1 MTVGSAL
8 VLISHLIIVFAP
20 RGVAEYGYV
29 SIALLGIGYSLVPSA
44 MWPSVPKI
52 VPEKNLGTAFSL
64 IYWIQNMGMM
74 IVPIFIGR
82 IFKNTITE
90 SGNALQEVSA
100 AIQAEYVFVL
110 LGIVS
115 IVVAILLS
123 VSSRRHPELG
133 LDDPAV

>member
-1 MTVGSAL
+1 M
-8 VLISHLIIVFAP
+8 
-20 RGVAEYGYV
+20 
-29 SIALLGIGYSLVPSA
+29 LGIGYSLVPSA

-90 SGNALQEVSA
+90 SGNALQEVTA
-100 AIQAEYVFVL
+100 ALHAEYIFVL
-110 LGIVS
+110 LGL
-115 IVVAILLS
+115 VAIAVAVLLS
-123 VSSRRHPELG
+123 VSSRRHPELR
-133 LDDPAV
+133 LDAPAAKS